1 MSLQSKIKLIP
12 RIFALYNNIF
22 FTSQIGYSQSASL
35 LAHNLIAAIA
45 AFPWESA
52 LPRKQGSPTHRFRL
66 GGLEAG
72 DFLDEVK
79 KRLKIFISSP
89 YDFFSIPQNS
99 QQASMSEEVFRK
111 KPLGRRQHLM
121 SSFARSETAN
131 LVLLRLERSESAVS
145 LEYFLAHAELP
156 SKMSHTP
163 PINAQYP

>member
-35 LAHNLIAAIA
+35 LAHNLIK
-45 AFPWESA
+45 EV
-52 LPRKQGSPTHRFRL
+52 PTHRFRL